1 MVNIWDAWILAPL
14 PEHLFLA
21 LGGLTIGITISIPLA
36 TICLYSPRLAF
47 IIVNIANLLQ
57 AFPSLAFLALVVPLL
72 GLGFIPAISAII
84 LRALLPIIKN
94 TYIGLSNIDPSL
106 VEFAQGL
113 GLTPFQI
120 LRNIRF
126 PNAYPAIFS
135 GIKFASIL
143 ANGIAVLS
151 VIVGSGGYG
160 EIIFPALNQINFTKI
175 IIGVLPVI
183 FISISLDIL
192 FIFLERH
199 ITPLPLQKKHVTSS

>member
-21 LGGLTIGITISIPLA
+21 LGGLTAGITISIPLA

-47 IIVNIANLLQ
+47 LIVNIANLLQ
-57 AFPSLAFLALVVPLL
+57 AFPSLAFLALVVSLL